1 MIQSMLSIAVVI
13 GVALLAG
20 FRPAAGP
27 LAWIAA
33 IGVLAMI
40 TFALTWLSVAL
51 GLVSQSIETAS
62 NLPMFLV
69 LLPFLGS
76 GFAPTHSMPAGVRWF
91 AENQPFTPVIET
103 FRGLLLGSP
112 IGSNAVIAAAW
123 CAGIA
128 LLSPLVKEAVQPQG
142 LAAQVSL
149 PARQRGDSQSQRLRI
164 PAIMAQR
171 GPGQV
176 TAVLPRRPWPG
187 TRAAGPAARC

>member
-1 MIQSMLSIAVVI
+1 
-13 GVALLAG
+13 
-20 FRPAAGP
+20 
-27 LAWIAA
+27 
-33 IGVLAMI
+33 MI

-103 FRGLLLGSP
+103 LRGLLLGGP

-128 LLSPLVKEAVQPQG
+128 LLSYLWSR
-142 LAAQVSL
+142 SL
-149 PARQRGDSQSQRLRI
+149 YSRRA
-164 PAIMAQR
+164 
-171 GPGQV
+171 
-176 TAVLPRRPWPG
+176 LPPR
-187 TRAAGPAARC
+187 